1 MEGAFFLFVIMT
13 VIGSLMSEY
22 VKGVNHAGEH
32 YSN

>member
-22 VKGVNHAGEH
+22 VKDVHISE
-32 YSN
+32 